1 MPKLFVPHVRQIED
15 GYCLPACV
23 EMVLAFYGIHR
34 PQAQIAK
41 QLDIIE
47 GAGIPAPRIL
57 RLASRQLQIVR
68 QQGEVSDLI
77 ALLNESIPPIMEV
90 STAQLTHWHG
100 EESQHVVLLTAI
112 QGDIDGT
119 ATINDP
125 AFDAPMNLPMNEL
138 ILAWLDR
145 DNYFATIRRK

>member
-23 EMVLAFYGIHR
+23 EMVLAFI
-34 PQAQIAK
+34 
-41 QLDIIE
+41 
-47 GAGIPAPRIL
+47 
-57 RLASRQLQIVR
+57 
-68 QQGEVSDLI
+68 
-77 ALLNESIPPIMEV
+77 
-90 STAQLTHWHG
+90 AQLTHWHG
-100 EESQHVVLLTAI
+100 EESQHVVLLIAI
-112 QGDIDGT
+112 QGDIDGI